1 MGNSTFQVN
10 LDKTRTSKIQS
21 ITLGGHQSTTV
32 CPPPMLGD
40 QPGST
45 SPHHLFLASIGSCVN
60 LIFEIALGKAR
71 IEVFGLDSNISGDYE
86 TDESTGVSR
95 FEAIKVTTN
104 VIVPEGTNEKK
115 VRRLFEVAHTNCPIG
130 NCLVGSCVKL
140 ITELTIKYQ

>member
-1 MGNSTFQVN
+1 MGNSTFSVK
-10 LDKTRTSKIQS
+10 LDKTGAAKIHS
-21 ITLGGHQSTTV
+21 ITLGGHESITV
-32 CPPPMLGD
+32 CPPSMLGE

-45 SPHHLFLASIGSCVN
+45 SPHHLFLASVGSCVN
-60 LIFEIALGKAR
+60 LIFEIALEKAR
-71 IEVFGLDSNISGDYE
+71 IEVFGLDSVISGDYE

-115 VRRLFEVAHTNCPIG
+115 VRRLFDVAHTNCPIG

-140 ITELTIKYQ
+140 ITDLSIAYQ

>member
-1 MGNSTFQVN
+1 M
-10 LDKTRTSKIQS
+10 
-21 ITLGGHQSTTV
+21 
-32 CPPPMLGD
+32 
-40 QPGST
+40 
-45 SPHHLFLASIGSCVN
+45 N

-95 FEAIKVTTN
+95 FEAITVTTN

-115 VRRLFEVAHTNCPIG
+115 VRRLFEVAHTNCPIR
-130 NCLVGSCVKL
+130 NCLVGSYVKL

>member
-1 MGNSTFQVN
+1 MGNSKFLVKLN
-10 LDKTRTSKIQS
+10 KTGTSQIQA

-71 IEVFGLDSNISGDYE
+71 IEVFGLDSEISGDYE
-86 TDESTGVSR
+86 SDESTGISR
-95 FEAIKVTTN
+95 FEAITVTTN
-104 VIVPEGTNEKK
+104 VTVPEGTNEKK
-115 VRRLFEVAHTNCPIG
+115 IQRLFEVAHTNCPIG

-140 ITELTIKYQ
+140 LTDLNIKYQ